1 MKQKILTI
9 AATLGILLG
18 LSAVAAAQTRNR
30 IEANIRFDFIV
41 GNKELKAGDYS
52 VTRISQNT
60 VSVRSADGKT
70 SVIVLAPTSLQQR
83 RDGSHERLVFKQFGS
98 TYLLTEVWTDRDA
111 DGRGLDTMKS
121 EQRLANANGAKP
133 QTVEVLAKGN

>member
-30 IEANIRFDFIV
+30 IEATIRFDFIA

-60 VSVRSADGKT
+60 VLVRSADGKT
-70 SVIVLAPTSLQQR
+70 SAVVLAPVSLQQR
-83 RDGSHERLVFKQFGS
+83 GDGSHERLVFKQFGS

-121 EQRLANANGAKP
+121 EKRLAKSNGAKP

>member
-70 SVIVLAPTSLQQR
+70 SVIVLAPASLQQR

-121 EQRLANANGAKP
+121 EQRLAKSNGAKP